1 MTMQVLVTK
10 KIESKGKTKYDTLYS
25 HSKVETIISK
35 SNIDDNVFKSVI
47 SNIHYVLW
55 KFSRWII
62 DSIVEHNINISKNN
76 PLAGSSYIKLPK
88 KIGHPRK
95 FLINIQNMHD
105 DECLKWCIVKY

>member
-47 SNIHYVLW
+47 SNIHYVL
-55 KFSRWII
+55 
-62 DSIVEHNINISKNN
+62 
-76 PLAGSSYIKLPK
+76 
-88 KIGHPRK
+88 
-95 FLINIQNMHD
+95 
-105 DECLKWCIVKY
+105 